1 MYEKKQVPP
10 IEESANW
17 ISYNLK
23 RIADQL
29 EQMNGFERPSN
40 PPRQQS
46 HQGQRQGNYQQN
58 QNQNDPPF

>member
-1 MYEKKQVPP
+1 MYEKKTQT

-29 EQMNGFERPSN
+29 EQMNGFERPSQ
-40 PPRQQS
+40 PPRQQPN
-46 HQGQRQGNYQQN
+46 QGQRQGNYQQN
-58 QNQNDPPF
+58 NQNDAPF